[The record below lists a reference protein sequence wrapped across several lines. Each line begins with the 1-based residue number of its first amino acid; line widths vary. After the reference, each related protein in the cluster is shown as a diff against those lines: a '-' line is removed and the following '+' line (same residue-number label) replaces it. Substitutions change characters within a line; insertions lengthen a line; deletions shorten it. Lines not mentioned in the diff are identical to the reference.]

1 MRDSIISRLCMRP
14 WYAPLA
20 RARTRTPAA
29 PIKYWPWQALCV
41 VPGECGGCGRCGLR
55 RSRC

>member
-1 MRDSIISRLCMRP
+1 MRDSIISRP
-14 WYAPLA
+14 VYTPLA
-20 RARTRTPAA
+20 RDRSRVLARTPAA